1 MESHVSEQQR
11 KVIDQWTNEVSKE
24 IRSKTKRSR
33 EAWER
38 ARRFVAGGTSRAAVW
53 SYFHP
58 DIIYFSRGK
67 GFTTWDLDGNSYLDF
82 INNFTSLIHGHA
94 HPKILKAIREVVEG
108 GTASHW
114 PTEHEMKLAEM
125 LCDRFPC
132 FDKVRFT
139 NSGTEG
145 TIHAMRLAIGFTG
158 KDKIMKAEGGYHGT
172 HISVDVSVAPELA
185 EAGPIESPNSVL
197 WPGTPRSVAK
207 DIIIFPFNN
216 KEITEKIL
224 RRNKDDLA
232 AVIVEP
238 MPRMLPPED
247 DFLKFLREITSQN
260 DVLLIFDEVITG
272 RLSRGGAQEYYG
284 VTPDLAVLGK
294 IYGGGTPFGAF
305 GGRDDIMKLTDPTV
319 EGYVHHSGTFQ
330 ANPISMAAGIASTEL
345 LTPNAFE
352 KLNSLGKIQTRGVA
366 KVLDELGIIAH
377 LAAEASLLSIFLT
390 AEKVRDYRSALRSR
404 DDLEALVYLF
414 MHNKGVSL
422 CRGHGRGLFSNI
434 STVMTEREMTTFI
447 DTFRA
452 GMEWMKPLIKQT
464 APNLAAQ

>member
-1 MESHVSEQQR
+1 MGL
-11 KVIDQWTNEVSKE
+11 DVSKE
-24 IRSKTKRSR
+24 QELVDRWADEIIKEIGSKTRKSK
-33 EAWER
+33 EAWEN
-38 ARRFVAGGTSRAAVW
+38 ARRFVGAGTSRAAVW
-53 SYFHP
+53 SYFKPHVT
-58 DIIYFSRGK
+58 YFARGK
-67 GFTTWDLDGNSYLDF
+67 GFTVWDLDGNSYLDF

-94 HPKILKAIREVVEG
+94 HPKILKAIREAIEG

-114 PTEHEMKLAEM
+114 PTEYEVKLAEM

-145 TIHAMRLAIGFTG
+145 TFNAMRLAIGFTG

-172 HISVDVSVAPELA
+172 HISVDVSIAPDLA

-197 WPGTPRSVAK
+197 LPGTPRSVAK
-207 DIIIFPFNN
+207 DIVVFPFNN

-224 RRNKDDLA
+224 KRNKENLA

-247 DFLKFLREITSQN
+247 DFLKFLRDITAEN

-284 VTPDLAVLGK
+284 VVPDLAVLGK

-305 GGRDDIMKLTDPTV
+305 GGREDIMKLTDPIV

-330 ANPISMAAGIASTEL
+330 ANPISMAAGIAATEL
-345 LTPNAFE
+345 LTPTAFE
-352 KLNSLGKIQTRGVA
+352 KLSLLGKAQTEGV
-366 KVLDELGIIAH
+366 KEVLAELGIIAQ
-377 LAAEASLLSIFLT
+377 LAAETSLLSIFFT
-390 AEKVRDYRSALRSR
+390 PDKVKDYRSAMKARE
-404 DDLEALVYLF
+404 DLHTLVYLY
-414 MHNKGVSL
+414 MLNKGVSL
-422 CRGHGRGLFSNI
+422 
-434 STVMTEREMTTFI
+434 
-447 DTFRA
+447 A
-452 GMEWMKPLIKQT
+452 GGMVEDCSVVCQRSGGS
-464 APNLAAQ
+464 AR